1 MTVISH
7 SAESFSIDGTSI
19 TTSSYTYSNWKPAKS
34 DYTSVLYKV
43 ATLNAT
49 TIYFTV
55 EGRNDA
61 YDHSASLYS
70 EIISAAQSKHKVYNV
85 SGPYKEVRVGFR
97 IDLTSTPNNVYTG
110 ILRSETK

>member
-1 MTVISH
+1 MSVISH
-7 SAESFSIDGTSI
+7 SAESFSLDGTSI
-19 TTSSYTYSNWKPAKS
+19 STSGYTYSNWKSARANN
-34 DYTSVLYKV
+34 TSILYKV

-61 YDHSASLYS
+61 YNHSASLYS
-70 EIISAAQSKHKVYNV
+70 EIIGAAQTKHKIYNV

-97 IDLTSTPNNVYTG
+97 IDLTATPNDVYVG
-110 ILRSETK
+110 ILRSETD